1 MVDFECSN
9 CNQKF
14 SVPGKYAGKRIRCK
28 KCSSV
33 NVVPGEASIDL
44 DKGGKEMDLSLD
56 FLNQG
61 SDVFKA
67 LLKHEKEA
75 PTIDTTD

>member
-1 MVDFECSN
+1 MVDFECGKCS
-9 CNQKF
+9 QKF
-14 SVPGKYAGKRIRCK
+14 SVPSKYAGKRIRCK

-33 NVVPGEASIDL
+33 NVVPGQKPADS
-44 DKGGKEMDLSLD
+44 DKGDKEMDLSLD
-56 FLNQG
+56 FMNQG

-75 PTIDTTD
+75 PSIEATD